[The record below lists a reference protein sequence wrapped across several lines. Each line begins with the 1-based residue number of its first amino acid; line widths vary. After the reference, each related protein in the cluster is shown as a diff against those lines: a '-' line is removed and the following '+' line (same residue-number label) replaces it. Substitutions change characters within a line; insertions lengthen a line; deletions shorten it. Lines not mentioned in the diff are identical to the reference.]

1 MTINPP
7 DSPSAPTVDPHW
19 TMSHGD
25 SAFYEIKFTQGTT
38 LNRFLLDEI
47 GSQYCRQNENDR
59 IRVIVHLSGL
69 VDVCPD
75 VAAHLSKA
83 PESTRLALFG
93 NSHVDQVLSGFLM
106 ADLSTTKIAKY
117 VTRFDDAIAFLK
129 E

>member
-1 MTINPP
+1 MIMHPLG
-7 DSPSAPTVDPHW
+7 SPSTPTVDPHW
-19 TMSHGD
+19 TMTAGD
-25 SAFYEIKFTQGTT
+25 SEFYEVKFTEGTT
-38 LNRFLLDEI
+38 LNRFMLDEI
-47 GSQYCRQNENDR
+47 GSQYRRQHQNDR

-69 VDVCPD
+69 ADVCPD

-106 ADLSTTKIAKY
+106 ADLSTAKIAKY

>member
-1 MTINPP
+1 MAITSENARIAIFLRLLNGYP
-7 DSPSAPTVDPHW
+7 
-19 TMSHGD
+19 
-25 SAFYEIKFTQGTT
+25 FYEIKFTQGTT
-38 LNRFLLDEI
+38 LNCFMLDEI
-47 GSQYCRQNENDR
+47 GSQYRRQHQDNR
-59 IRVIVHLSGL
+59 IRAIVHLSGL

-106 ADLSTTKIAKY
+106 ADLSSAQIAKY
-117 VTRFDDAIAFLK
+117 VTRFDDAIAFLR